1 MVHLLHRRDCG
12 TATNEDTAMT
22 LPIAAHVA
30 AACLPKLCQSLWQ
43 IFNKGDGTATI
54 KLDGPYELR
63 LDEKSSEIRIVNTK
77 TCEETRIWGDP
88 HVDYNKDGKN
98 DFDFWGTTTF
108 KLEDGTKITINT
120 EPWKGNANM
129 FVANNIVV
137 TKGDQSLVIDGLS
150 QNKLGDLRIHQGLN
164 GRQLDKLVPDGKLTL
179 RENPHGVGWLNEKGQ
194 MVTQCDGNRTK
205 IDPKHPDKPAPD
217 FCKQLETMFHQCARD
232 AGDVGK
238 GGKKK
243 SWYEAMA
250 LALGKKLDDQAK
262 KIEELSAKVTG
273 DGEGEGQDKPGPM
286 AELTAAS
293 QRMGFLSN
301 GAMTAI
307 NSVGEALT
315 TTARK
320 G

>member
-22 LPIAAHVA
+22 LPIAASVA
-30 AACLPKLCQSLWQ
+30 TACLPKLCDKLWQ

-63 LDEKSSEIRIVNTK
+63 LNEKNSEIKIVNTK
-77 TCEETRIWGDP
+77 THEETKIHGDP
-88 HVDYNKDGKN
+88 HVDYNKDGKT

-137 TKGDQSLVIDGLS
+137 TKGEQSLVIDGLS
-150 QNKLGDLRIHQGLN
+150 QNKFGDLKIHQGLN
-164 GRQLDKLVPDGKLTL
+164 GRQLDRMTPDGKLTL
-179 RENPHGVGWLNEKGQ
+179 RENPNGVGWLNEKGQ
-194 MVTQCDGNRTK
+194 MVSQDDGNRTK
-205 IDPKHPDKPAPD
+205 IDPHKPQPPKPD
-217 FCKQLETMFHQCARD
+217 FCKQLETMFHQGMQD
-232 AGDVGK
+232 ASKMSNGKRK
-238 GGKKK
+238 GGD
-243 SWYEAMA
+243 SWYAAMA
-250 LALGKKLDDQAK
+250 SALGTRLDQQAAE
-262 KIEELSAKVTG
+262 ITRLSDLVAQQG
-273 DGEGEGQDKPGPM
+273 GQDDPSTTTD
-286 AELTAAS
+286 LTAAS
-293 QRMGFLSN
+293 QRMGFISN

-307 NSVGEALT
+307 NSVGEALST
-315 TTARK
+315 MARK

>member
-1 MVHLLHRRDCG
+1 MVHFVHRRSRG
-12 TATNEDTAMT
+12 IANEQDTAMF
-22 LPIAAHVA
+22 PQIAAHA
-30 AACLPKLCQSLWQ
+30 ATACLPKLCDKLWQ

-63 LDEKSSEIRIVNTK
+63 LNEKSSEIKIVNTK

-120 EPWKGNANM
+120 EPWKGNKNM
-129 FVANNIVV
+129 YVANNVVV

-150 QNKLGDLRIHQGLN
+150 QNKHGDLKIHQGLN
-164 GRQLDKLVPDGKLTL
+164 GRQLDRLVPDGNLTL

-205 IDPKHPDKPAPD
+205 VDPHKPQPPKPD
-217 FCKQLETMFHQCARD
+217 FCKQLETMFHQGMHD
-232 AGDVGK
+232 AGKVGNGKGK
-238 GGKKK
+238 GGE
-243 SWYEAMA
+243 SWYAAMA
-250 LALGKKLDDQAK
+250 SALGESLDKQAAE
-262 KIEELSAKVTG
+262 ITRLSALVS
-273 DGEGEGQDKPGPM
+273 QPGGKDNPSTM
-286 AELTAAS
+286 TDLTAAS
-293 QRMGFLSN
+293 QRMGFISN

-307 NSVGEALT
+307 NSVGEALS